1 MKYVGK
7 ALKIL
12 LGLLIGILIAFPFY
26 WIIIS
31 SLKTGDTILQ
41 PDLWPRAWTLEHYK
55 ELITQTIY
63 LSALGS
69 STVIAAGSM
78 VITAVLVFFA
88 SYAIYRIEF
97 RGKGFIQKL
106 ILVTYVFPGILL
118 VVPVYSIMSGLR
130 LIDTPYSLIIMN
142 VTFAAPFCVWLM
154 RGFFTSI
161 PYTLDES
168 ASLDGAGRLRVLYSI
183 ILPLILPGIATVA
196 IYSFI
201 LSWSEFTFSSI
212 LLTSDTHK
220 TLPIA
225 LNAIMGQYTVRWGQM
240 SASAVLTILPV
251 LVLFAFI
258 GRYFVCGLTEGA
270 IKG

>member
-1 MKYVGK
+1 MKYVHK
-7 ALKIL
+7 TLKTL
-12 LGLLIGILIAFPFY
+12 LGVLIGLIIAFPFY
-26 WIIIS
+26 WITIS
-31 SLKTGDTILQ
+31 SLKTADTILI
-41 PDLWPRAWTLEHYK
+41 PTLWPTAWTLEHY
-55 ELITQTIY
+55 EALITQTIY
-63 LSALGS
+63 LSALRS
-69 STVIAAGSM
+69 SITIALGAMAITV
-78 VITAVLVFFA
+78 VLVILA
-88 SYAIYRIEF
+88 SYAIYRMEF
-97 RGKGFIQKL
+97 RGKEFIQRL

-118 VVPVYSIMSGLR
+118 VIPVYSIMSSLK
-130 LIDTPYSLIIMN
+130 LVDTPYSLIIMN